1 MREKRKTYMK
11 INGITD
17 VFFDLDHTL
26 WDFDKN
32 SDITFEKIFKMNA
45 LDIPLNDFLLHYRD
59 INFQY
64 WKLYREA
71 KVDKEVLRIGRLRDS
86 FLAANF
92 QVEDAVISKLS
103 TEYITYL
110 TDTNYLFENTIEIL
124 DYLSLKYNLHILSNG
139 FEEVQHKKLVKSNIH
154 HYFKT
159 ITNGEDIGVK
169 KPHPEIFHY
178 AVKKAETEISR
189 SIMIGDGYE
198 ADIEGAMNVGMDVIY
213 FDTNNMNKE
222 TDVKQINGLI
232 EIKNYL

>member
-1 MREKRKTYMK
+1 MK

-17 VFFDLDHTL
+17 IFFDLDHTL

-32 SDITFEKIFKMNA
+32 SELTLDKIFKMNA
-45 LDIPLNDFLLHYRD
+45 IEVELNDFLSHYRD

-64 WKLYREA
+64 WKLYRDA
-71 KVDKEVLRIGRLRDS
+71 KIDKEVLRFGRLKDT
-86 FLAANF
+86 FVATNIH
-92 QVEDAVISKLS
+92 VPDDMVHKLS
-103 TEYITYL
+103 NDYITYL

-124 DYLSLKYNLHILSNG
+124 DYLSLNYKLHILSNG
-139 FEEVQHKKLVKSNIH
+139 FEEVQSKKLLKSNIR

-198 ADIEGAMNVGMDVIY
+198 ADIEGALNVGMDVIY
-213 FDTNNMNKE
+213 FDTNNMNIE
-222 TDVKQINGLI
+222 TDVKQIKGLI